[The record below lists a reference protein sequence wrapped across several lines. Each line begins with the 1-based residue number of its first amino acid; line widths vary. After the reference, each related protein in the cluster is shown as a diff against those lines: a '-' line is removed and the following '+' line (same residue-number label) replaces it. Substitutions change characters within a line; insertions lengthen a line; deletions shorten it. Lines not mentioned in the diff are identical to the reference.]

1 MFRTI
6 PRGKVEEGLGGLTK
20 NKSPEK
26 QCSGSERSQLMVGH
40 TAQVHTRYIQ
50 AQASLVVKSM
60 GFGVRLL
67 YLILSPST

>member
-1 MFRTI
+1 M
-6 PRGKVEEGLGGLTK
+6 EEGLGGLTK

-26 QCSGSERSQLMVGH
+26 QCSGSEREAKLMVGH